1 MKGKKKYFILLFI
14 LVILFLGATNVFAAE
29 MTPEEF
35 QANCDAIFG
44 NPGTPGTVAYYIQLV
59 LNIIKYVGVVLV
71 IVLTVVD
78 FVKALLGE
86 EKDMYKPLARKA
98 IKRTIYAVL
107 LFLMPSIVKG
117 ILTLIDVYGTCGI
130 A

>member
-14 LVILFLGATNVFAAE
+14 LVILFLGATNVYAATDATNCE
-29 MTPEEF
+29 AILGDPNTPE
-35 QANCDAIFG
+35 
-44 NPGTPGTVAYYIQLV
+44 TVAYYLQLV
-59 LNIIKYVGVVLV
+59 LNIIKYIGVVLV

-78 FVKALLGE
+78 FVKAILGE